1 MSAGSTDAL
10 GYIYQQLNIY
20 LEITEKKA
28 KSVEIFWK
36 KEIEGQILWSDI
48 HRNRFPTR
56 KLVTTEDNFITV
68 KFH

>member
-36 KEIEGQILWSDI
+36 KEIEGQTLWSEI
-48 HRNRFPTR
+48 HRNRFPR
-56 KLVTTEDNFITV
+56 KEISHDRR
-68 KFH
+68 

>member
-28 KSVEIFWK
+28 KSVEILLK
-36 KEIEGQILWSDI
+36 KKLKVKHCGRKFTAIV
-48 HRNRFPTR
+48 FPPQG
-56 KLVTTEDNFITV
+56 N
-68 KFH
+68 

>member
-28 KSVEIFWK
+28 KSVEMLL
-36 KEIEGQILWSDI
+36 KEIEGQILWSEI
-48 HRNRFPTR
+48 HRNRFPR
-56 KLVTTEDNFITV
+56 KEISHDRR
-68 KFH
+68 